1 MKTITVMLFAMTAWS
16 VPSQSQS
23 KVSPSLEDAK
33 KAIAKSNA
41 IYHQS
46 LVKNDPSIF
55 VNSYS
60 EDACI
65 MAPDVPMACGKE
77 ALTKFFNE
85 GYAMGLRSG
94 KFITTQVYGDGS
106 EYVTEEGVGYV
117 YDSSGKQLD
126 EVKYLVLWK
135 KTDRGWKMFRDSF
148 SSNARNQ
155 KP

>member
-1 MKTITVMLFAMTAWS
+1 MRTIAITLLAITALS
-16 VPSQSQS
+16 IPGQSQS
-23 KVSPSLEDAK
+23 KANPQLEDAK

-46 LVKNDPSIF
+46 LVNNDPSIF

-77 ALTKFFNE
+77 ALTKFFND

-94 KFITTQVYGDGS
+94 KFITTQVYGEGS

-117 YDSSGKQLD
+117 YDSAGKQLD

-135 KTDRGWKMFRDSF
+135 KTDKGWKMFRDSF
-148 SSNARNQ
+148 SSNTRKQ
-155 KP
+155 GQ

>member
-1 MKTITVMLFAMTAWS
+1 MKTITVMLLAMTAWS
-16 VPSQSQS
+16 ISSQSQS
-23 KVSPSLEDAK
+23 KPNPQLEEARL
-33 KAIAKSNA
+33 AIAKSNA

-65 MAPDVPMACGKE
+65 MAPNVPMACGKE

-94 KFITTQVYGDGS
+94 KFITTQIYGGGS

-135 KTDRGWKMFRDSF
+135 KTDKGWKMFRDSF
-148 SSNARNQ
+148 SSNAQNQ
-155 KP
+155 QR

>member
-1 MKTITVMLFAMTAWS
+1 MKTIITLVAMTALS
-16 VPSQSQS
+16 ISCQSQS
-23 KVSPSLEDAK
+23 KNPQLENAK

-41 IYHQS
+41 VYHQS
-46 LVKNDPSIF
+46 LVKNDVSIF

-65 MAPDVPMACGKE
+65 MAPDVPMACGRE

-94 KFITTQVYGDGS
+94 KFVTTQVYGDGS

-117 YDSSGKQLD
+117 YDSAGKQLD

-135 KTDRGWKMFRDSF
+135 KTDKGWKMFRDSF
-148 SSNARNQ
+148 SSNTL
-155 KP
+155 KK

>member
-1 MKTITVMLFAMTAWS
+1 MRTIAITLLAITALS
-16 VPSQSQS
+16 ISGRSQS
-23 KVSPSLEDAK
+23 KANPQLEDAK

-41 IYHQS
+41 MYHQS

-60 EDACI
+60 DDACI
-65 MAPDVPMACGKE
+65 MAPGVPMACGKE
-77 ALTKFFNE
+77 ALAKFFDD

-94 KFITTQVYGDGS
+94 KFITTQVYGDGT

-135 KTDRGWKMFRDSF
+135 KTDKGWKMFRDSF
-148 SSNARNQ
+148 SSNAQ
-155 KP
+155 KQEQ

>member
-1 MKTITVMLFAMTAWS
+1 MKTITVILLAMTTLS
-16 VPSQSQS
+16 ISGQSQS
-23 KVSPSLEDAK
+23 KTNPQLEEARI
-33 KAIAKSNA
+33 AIAKSNA

-55 VNSYS
+55 VNCYS
-60 EDACI
+60 DDACI
-65 MAPDVPMACGKE
+65 MAPNIAITCGKE

-94 KFITTQVYGDGS
+94 KFVTTDIYGEGS

-117 YDSSGKQLD
+117 YDSAGKQLD

-135 KTDRGWKMFRDSF
+135 KTSKGWKMFRDSF
-148 SSNARNQ
+148 SSNKQNQ

>member
-1 MKTITVMLFAMTAWS
+1 MKTITVILLLMTWS
-16 VPSQSQS
+16 ISSQSQS
-23 KVSPSLEDAK
+23 KANPQLEEARI
-33 KAIAKSNA
+33 AISKSNA
-41 IYHQS
+41 VYHQS

-55 VNSYS
+55 VNCYS
-60 EDACI
+60 ENACI
-65 MAPDVPMACGKE
+65 MAPNVPIACGKE
-77 ALTKFFNE
+77 ALIKFFNE

-94 KFITTQVYGDGS
+94 KFITTQIYGGGS

-135 KTDRGWKMFRDSF
+135 KTDKGWKMFRDSF

-155 KP
+155 EQ